1 MEGRETLTI
10 CGTLLIGSGGGGGE
24 GMWVRR
30 WREGWEGWVELRGW
44 LELRG
49 WVCRGDVLGEEEVQA
64 LGVQWWVGKV
74 GLGWDEFGWVG
85 MG

>member
-1 MEGRETLTI
+1 
-10 CGTLLIGSGGGGGE
+10 
-24 GMWVRR
+24 MWVRR

-74 GLGWDEFGWVG
+74 GLG
-85 MG
+85 

>member
-1 MEGRETLTI
+1 MGR
-10 CGTLLIGSGGGGGE
+10 GRSGGKRDPHYLWHLVDREWGWGGGE

-74 GLGWDEFGWVG
+74 GLG
-85 MG
+85 